1 MGINIY
7 FPHPPP
13 SSTWSPP
20 EVSLRHRS
28 QSKFPATQTQS
39 CYFIVWSL
47 LLAPVDFRTRSN
59 LLSGA
64 QRLFRTSFLSTSS
77 PTTHILASSNYFQ
90 CPTVLC
96 SFILFICLVCSA
108 QGALPDWRLSLG
120 LGAWGT
126 SPAHWFPPDALIWA
140 TCLVYTA
147 PPILPPPCYLFSRFL
162 VQRRC
167 SISICPTG

>member
-1 MGINIY
+1 MGTNIY
-7 FPHPPP
+7 FPYPPP

-28 QSKFPATQTQS
+28 QSRFPTTQTQS
-39 CYFIVWSL
+39 CHFSVWSL

-59 LLSGA
+59 VLSGA

-77 PTTHILASSNYFQ
+77 PTTHILTSSNYFQ
-90 CPTVLC
+90 CPSVPC
-96 SFILFICLVCSA
+96 SFILFICWYALHRAPSQTEDSA
-108 QGALPDWRLSLG
+108 WASVP
-120 LGAWGT
+120 WGT
-126 SPAHWFPPDALIWA
+126 SPAHWFPPDALIRA
-140 TCLVYTA
+140 TCLVCTA

-167 SISICPTG
+167 SISICPTD